1 MPPLIGITAYVEQA
15 RWGVWDREATLLPQ
29 VYVTAVHAAG
39 GRALVVPPLP
49 EGVDAVVAALD
60 GLILAGG
67 SDLDPALY
75 GAEPDPHTT
84 GTRPARDAGE
94 MALLR
99 AAIAADLPVLGI
111 CRGMQLMV
119 AEAGGRL
126 VQHLPD
132 VVGSGRHRGAPGVYV
147 PHLVTTVA
155 GSRLAK
161 LVGESIEVPSYHHQG
176 IEDPGTL
183 TVSAYADDGI
193 VEAVEV
199 PEARFRI
206 GVLWHPEQDVDGR
219 LFTGLLA
226 AADSG

>member
-1 MPPLIGITAYVEQA
+1 MRPLIGITAYVERA
-15 RWGVWDREATLLPQ
+15 TWGAWDREATLLPQ
-29 VYVTAVHAAG
+29 AYVTAVHAAG
-39 GRALVVPPLP
+39 GRALVVPPQP

-67 SDLDPALY
+67 NDLDPALY

-84 GTRPARDAGE
+84 DTRPARDAGE
-94 MALLR
+94 VALLR
-99 AAIAADLPVLGI
+99 AATAADLPVLGI
-111 CRGMQLMV
+111 CRGMELMV

-132 VVGSGRHRGAPGVYV
+132 VLGSDRHRGGRGVYARH
-147 PHLVTTVA
+147 PVTTVA

-161 LVGESIEVPSYHHQG
+161 LIDEGMEVPSYHHQG
-176 IEDPGTL
+176 IADPGTL
-183 TVSAYADDGI
+183 TVSAYADDGSI
-193 VEAVEV
+193 EAVEV

-206 GVLWHPEQDVDGR
+206 GVLWHPEQDTDGR

-226 AADSG
+226 AADPG